1 MYLNINGA
9 GLLLE
14 MLALTG
20 FLAFGLKLASIR
32 RRRPGSVRVRHDDH
46 RNIRRHRRS
55 HPDQY

>member
-20 FLAFGLKLASIR
+20 LVFGLKLAAIK
-32 RRRPGSVRVRHDDH
+32 RRRPRTVRVRHDDQ
-46 RNIRRHRRS
+46 RRAQAIRRS
-55 HPDQY
+55 HPDHY

>member
-14 MLALTG
+14 MLALAG
-20 FLAFGLKLASIR
+20 LFFGLKLATIR
-32 RRRPGSVRVRHDDH
+32 RRCPGTVRVSHDDQ
-46 RNIRRHRRS
+46 RKARTIRRS

>member
-20 FLAFGLKLASIR
+20 LVFGLKLATIK
-32 RRRPGSVRVRHDDH
+32 RRRPGTVRVRHDDQ
-46 RNIRRHRRS
+46 RGTRRSRRS